1 MSTSIELSNGVKM
14 PLFGLG
20 TWQSNA
26 GEVAKALKIALELGY
41 RHIDTAAAYQNE
53 AEIGAVLKEFISSGK
68 IKREELFITTKLFW
82 AFNRAEDVE
91 PQIKA
96 SLEKLGLDYIDLYL
110 IHMPVSFKQDLSDHD
125 TSVKIEEI
133 WKGMEAIYE
142 KKLAKA
148 IGVSNFNADQIRRIQ
163 KVAKVPI
170 HNNQIELH
178 LYFNQQKLVD
188 ECQKQNIT
196 VTAYAPIGSPGRTDI
211 ILGKFANRFGASSNP
226 MENEVVVRL
235 SKKYAKTPAQILL
248 RHLIQRNIS
257 VIPKSTN
264 EKRLKENFEVFD
276 FNLSPQEI
284 NELNNVPQAPR
295 LFALEMMEG
304 HPEDPFKNER
314 KSA

>member
-14 PLFGLG
+14 PLLGLG
-20 TWQSNA
+20 TWQANA

-82 AFNRAEDVE
+82 AFNRVEDVE

-148 IGVSNFNADQIRRIQ
+148 IGVSNFNADQIHRIQ
-163 KVAKVPI
+163 KIAKVPI
-170 HNNQIELH
+170 HNNQ
-178 LYFNQQKLVD
+178 V
-188 ECQKQNIT
+188 
-196 VTAYAPIGSPGRTDI
+196 
-211 ILGKFANRFGASSNP
+211 
-226 MENEVVVRL
+226 
-235 SKKYAKTPAQILL
+235 
-248 RHLIQRNIS
+248 
-257 VIPKSTN
+257 
-264 EKRLKENFEVFD
+264 
-276 FNLSPQEI
+276 
-284 NELNNVPQAPR
+284 
-295 LFALEMMEG
+295 
-304 HPEDPFKNER
+304 
-314 KSA
+314 